1 MQMSLLDTSVCICSA
16 VFNKRGLLLDSKSE
30 TAMTMMTMI
39 VDEEKSLDYALMQA
53 GPSPL
58 A

>member
-1 MQMSLLDTSVCICSA
+1 MQMSLLDTCVCICIA
-16 VFNKRGLLLDSKSE
+16 VFNKRGLLLDCKSE
-30 TAMTMMTMI
+30 TAMTMVTMI